1 MVLSAGASMWLPCEV
16 KPGPFSDERMVLVN
30 GEDGEWFGFVN
41 TRWLKKKRSE
51 GEDEVLARVVA
62 VDGPTFRAR
71 IPGEALQ
78 SRLVEGR
85 VDRVT
90 PSGPVQ
96 A

>member
-1 MVLSAGASMWLPCEV
+1 MVLSPGTSMWLPCKV

-30 GEDGEWFGFVN
+30 GEDGEWGGFVN
-41 TRWLKKKRSE
+41 TRWLKKRHSV

-85 VDRVT
+85 VDRAI

>member
-1 MVLSAGASMWLPCEV
+1 MVLSPGASMWLPCKV
-16 KPGPFSDERMVLVN
+16 KPGPFSDERMVLVD

-41 TRWLKKKRSE
+41 TRWLKKRHPV
-51 GEDEVLARVVA
+51 GEDEVLARVVT
-62 VDGPTFRAR
+62 VDGPIFRAR

-85 VDRVT
+85 VDRAM
-90 PSGPVQ
+90 PSGLGQ